1 MRLAQTPQEIQL
13 AQALRYRV
21 MYAEKGSKPDLRKM
35 KAQADID
42 EWDARAHHIIVV
54 DRRSTSTQVVGT
66 LRLTSNFTL
75 MQARRFTLNRLS
87 ISQHFGSTIVTCWN
101 WAGFVLTRQVAMV

>member
-1 MRLAQTPQEIQL
+1 MTDALTDTQSDISLTAPVRAGHYEVRLAQTPHEIQL

-21 MYAEKGSKPDLRKM
+21 MYAEKGGKPDLRKM

-75 MQARRFTLNRLS
+75 IPGQAFYT
-87 ISQHFGSTIVTCWN
+87 
-101 WAGFVLTRQVAMV
+101 